1 MGALANISQR
11 FYSFTSAITPTQRHF
26 FGSGHGKGPSDACSG
41 VVKAS
46 VTRTA
51 RGGRIIANVNDL
63 LKYGEEK
70 LTRNREKFYR
80 TFHLVMSEEVK
91 RSISINSPKT
101 VKGTKKLHSVK
112 SVSPGVICTREL
124 TCLCTSC
131 LETEVEKQCENIDN
145 VKQWTRVE
153 LQANEAKSKSKTQ
166 KRKKDQNVETKI
178 QGKKAKVQIDV
189 TKTRK
194 DKAEKDETKLSS

>member
-1 MGALANISQR
+1 
-11 FYSFTSAITPTQRHF
+11 
-26 FGSGHGKGPSDACSG
+26 
-41 VVKAS
+41 
-46 VTRTA
+46 
-51 RGGRIIANVNDL
+51 
-63 LKYGEEK
+63 
-70 LTRNREKFYR
+70 
-80 TFHLVMSEEVK
+80 MSEEVK
-91 RSISINSPKT
+91 RSISINSPNT
-101 VKGTKKLHSVK
+101 VKGTRKLHSVK

-145 VKQWTRVE
+145 VKQWTQVE

-166 KRKKDQNVETKI
+166 KRKKDRNVETKI
-178 QGKKAKVQIDV
+178 QDKKAKVQIDV